1 MSSSSYGMQNPFC
14 NYGLS
19 IYCHTQSLPRGLR
32 APNEKG
38 YCDDPRSLDLI
49 GRHQPRRDYASGQC
63 LAMLRRDEVTG
74 ATGRGDEGR
83 TGRATTKTWNKS
95 KR

>member
-19 IYCHTQSLPRGLR
+19 IYCRTQSLPTGLR

-74 ATGRGDEGR
+74 ATGRGG
-83 TGRATTKTWNKS
+83 
-95 KR
+95 